1 MTTHKAGRVFPARLL
16 AGPVMLRYLSLL
28 LLFFPL
34 SSCIS
39 IAPPRL
45 ISTEITADELWSGR
59 VEIAGDVVIAEKA
72 SVRIAPGTR
81 VVFLPPAP
89 GQDRLTEH
97 PHFIGSELIVRG
109 RLFAEG
115 TAAAPITFS
124 ALTPAAPA
132 GSWGGINLVQSVGS
146 RFRYCR
152 FSQADSAIHSQ
163 EANVEIA
170 CSTFSRNRVGVR
182 FFNSPIKITD
192 NLFRDNGTAI
202 RFHFGAPLIKG
213 NLLSENDKG
222 LFITAF
228 PRDYQVSGNA
238 IVASREAQVVL
249 GEEVP
254 DDLLL
259 PGNYWGSVDPQ
270 VIRSSFFDGQ
280 KSDYLGMIRFEPFL
294 STPPP
299 PPESR
304 CNL

>member
-1 MTTHKAGRVFPARLL
+1 
-16 AGPVMLRYLSLL
+16 MLRQLL
-28 LLFFPL
+28 LLLLLCFLFSCVAFP
-34 SSCIS
+34 S
-39 IAPPRL
+39 RR
-45 ISTEITADELWSGR
+45 ISTEITGDELWSGR
-59 VEIAGDVVIAEKA
+59 VEIDGDVVIAEHA
-72 SVRIAPGTR
+72 VVRIAPGTQ
-81 VVFLPPAP
+81 VVFLPPSA

-97 PHFIGSELIVRG
+97 PHFVGSELIVRG
-109 RLFAEG
+109 RLLAEG
-115 TAAAPITFS
+115 TAGAPITFS
-124 ALTPAAPA
+124 ALAPAAPV
-132 GSWGGINLVQSVGS
+132 GSWGAINLVQSAGS

-192 NLFRDNGTAI
+192 NLFHDNGTAI
-202 RFHFGAPLIKG
+202 RFHFGAPFIKG

-228 PRDYQVSGNA
+228 PRDYQISGNT
-238 IVASREAQVVL
+238 IIASREVQVVL

-259 PGNYWGSVDPQ
+259 PGNYWGSVDPLA
-270 VIRSSFFDGQ
+270 IRSHFFDGQ
-280 KSDYLGMIRFEPFL
+280 QSDYLGMVRFEPFL
-294 STPPP
+294 FTPPP